1 MCAKIVYKSYNQND
15 NLLFPPSLGE
25 LIPENH
31 PVRTVSAIIDRLDIS
46 DIESTYKGG
55 GTSSFHPRMLLKV
68 IVYSYMSNVYSGRRM
83 ERLLHENVNYMW
95 LSGMSRPDFRTINR
109 FRSERLC
116 DGRFEELF
124 RQTVI
129 MMNEEGV
136 VSLKVQYIDGTKI
149 ESVANKY
156 TFVWKGSIE
165 KNKAKLEAKVD
176 ALLKAA
182 ESVLAEENE
191 ECSAEEP
198 SMDDLSARTER
209 ILQKMDEQG
218 ISNRKLRRS
227 VEKVKDESLPKLV
240 SYKRH
245 MEIMGERNSYSKT
258 DLDATFMRMKE
269 DAMNNG
275 QTKPGYNVQIAT
287 ENQFITNYGI
297 YWRPTDWGTM
307 IPFLDSFRE
316 RYGTQ
321 SNEVV
326 ADSGYGNEANY
337 AYMESNGIEAYVKY
351 NMFHAETK
359 RRYANNG
366 FLVQNMYYNASED
379 YYVCPMGQHMER
391 CGKQHS
397 VSDLGYRSEVDVY
410 RAVNCKGCPLRGMCY
425 SSVID
430 RRSIKVNHR
439 SDSFKKHARE
449 LLTSERGMM
458 LRSSRPIEPE
468 RSCAGTGKKIITTAR
483 DADINIE
490 MRMDIHAARE
500 NVTASG
506 IIFFIRELRR
516 NIVAQLAINPAFNQ
530 QILFGLSIC
539 VNDSAVFDQ
548 YAHSKLQKPSGEP
561 EGNK

>member
-165 KNKAKLEAKVD
+165 KNKAV
-176 ALLKAA
+176 LKAA

-245 MEIMGERNSYSKT
+245 LEIMGERNSYSKT

-321 SNEVV
+321 SKEVV

-458 LRSSRPIEPE
+458 LRSNRPIEPE
-468 RSCAGTGKKIITTAR
+468 AVFG
-483 DADINIE
+483 DIKFNHGFRRFRLKSNRKVRIE
-490 MRMDIHAARE
+490 
-500 NVTASG
+500 
-506 IIFFIRELRR
+506 
-516 NIVAQLAINPAFNQ
+516 
-530 QILFGLSIC
+530 FGL
-539 VNDSAVFDQ
+539 VALAHNLRKYSAILSKRMMGRNHA
-548 YAHSKLQKPSGEP
+548 YATI
-561 EGNK
+561 

>member
-198 SMDDLSARTER
+198 SMEDLSARTER
-209 ILQKMDEQG
+209 ILQKMDEQ
-218 ISNRKLRRS
+218 
-227 VEKVKDESLPKLV
+227 LP
-240 SYKRH
+240 
-245 MEIMGERNSYSKT
+245 
-258 DLDATFMRMKE
+258 F
-269 DAMNNG
+269 
-275 QTKPGYNVQIAT
+275 
-287 ENQFITNYGI
+287 QFE
-297 YWRPTDWGTM
+297 WDW
-307 IPFLDSFRE
+307 
-316 RYGTQ
+316 
-321 SNEVV
+321 
-326 ADSGYGNEANY
+326 
-337 AYMESNGIEAYVKY
+337 
-351 NMFHAETK
+351 
-359 RRYANNG
+359 
-366 FLVQNMYYNASED
+366 
-379 YYVCPMGQHMER
+379 
-391 CGKQHS
+391 
-397 VSDLGYRSEVDVY
+397 
-410 RAVNCKGCPLRGMCY
+410 
-425 SSVID
+425 
-430 RRSIKVNHR
+430 
-439 SDSFKKHARE
+439 
-449 LLTSERGMM
+449 
-458 LRSSRPIEPE
+458 
-468 RSCAGTGKKIITTAR
+468 
-483 DADINIE
+483 
-490 MRMDIHAARE
+490 
-500 NVTASG
+500 
-506 IIFFIRELRR
+506 
-516 NIVAQLAINPAFNQ
+516 LAPS
-530 QILFGLSIC
+530 GLSTKDFIAP
-539 VNDSAVFDQ
+539 VTMAAIS
-548 YAHSKLQKPSGEP
+548 SGGKFILSRMRNAITAP
-561 EGNK
+561 LWL

>member
-176 ALLKAA
+176 AVLKAA

-269 DAMNNG
+269 
-275 QTKPGYNVQIAT
+275 
-287 ENQFITNYGI
+287 
-297 YWRPTDWGTM
+297 
-307 IPFLDSFRE
+307 
-316 RYGTQ
+316 
-321 SNEVV
+321 
-326 ADSGYGNEANY
+326 
-337 AYMESNGIEAYVKY
+337 
-351 NMFHAETK
+351 
-359 RRYANNG
+359 
-366 FLVQNMYYNASED
+366 ED
-379 YYVCPMGQHMER
+379 R
-391 CGKQHS
+391 KS
-397 VSDLGYRSEVDVY
+397 VG
-410 RAVNCKGCPLRGMCY
+410 
-425 SSVID
+425 
-430 RRSIKVNHR
+430 
-439 SDSFKKHARE
+439 
-449 LLTSERGMM
+449 
-458 LRSSRPIEPE
+458 
-468 RSCAGTGKKIITTAR
+468 
-483 DADINIE
+483 
-490 MRMDIHAARE
+490 
-500 NVTASG
+500 
-506 IIFFIRELRR
+506 
-516 NIVAQLAINPAFNQ
+516 
-530 QILFGLSIC
+530 
-539 VNDSAVFDQ
+539 
-548 YAHSKLQKPSGEP
+548 
-561 EGNK
+561 

>member
-176 ALLKAA
+176 AVLKAA

-245 MEIMGERNSYSKT
+245 LEIMGERNSYSKT
-258 DLDATFMRMKE
+258 DPDATFMRMKE

-275 QTKPGYNVQIAT
+275 QTNPGYNVQIAT

-359 RRYANNG
+359 RR
-366 FLVQNMYYNASED
+366 
-379 YYVCPMGQHMER
+379 
-391 CGKQHS
+391 
-397 VSDLGYRSEVDVY
+397 
-410 RAVNCKGCPLRGMCY
+410 
-425 SSVID
+425 
-430 RRSIKVNHR
+430 
-439 SDSFKKHARE
+439 
-449 LLTSERGMM
+449 
-458 LRSSRPIEPE
+458 
-468 RSCAGTGKKIITTAR
+468 
-483 DADINIE
+483 
-490 MRMDIHAARE
+490 
-500 NVTASG
+500 
-506 IIFFIRELRR
+506 
-516 NIVAQLAINPAFNQ
+516 
-530 QILFGLSIC
+530 
-539 VNDSAVFDQ
+539 
-548 YAHSKLQKPSGEP
+548 
-561 EGNK
+561 

>member
-1 MCAKIVYKSYNQND
+1 MGAKIIHKSYNQND

-176 ALLKAA
+176 AVLKAA

-245 MEIMGERNSYSKT
+245 LEIMGERNSYSKT
-258 DLDATFMRMKE
+258 DPDATFMRMKE

-391 CGKQHS
+391 CGTQHS
-397 VSDLGYRSEVDVY
+397 VSDLGYRSKVDVY

-430 RRSIKVNHR
+430 RRTIKVNHR
-439 SDSFKKHARE
+439 SDSFKKRARE

-458 LRSSRPIEPE
+458 HRSNRPIEPE
-468 RSCAGTGKKIITTAR
+468 SVFG
-483 DADINIE
+483 DIKFNHGFRRFRLKSNRKVRIE
-490 MRMDIHAARE
+490 
-500 NVTASG
+500 
-506 IIFFIRELRR
+506 
-516 NIVAQLAINPAFNQ
+516 
-530 QILFGLSIC
+530 FGL
-539 VNDSAVFDQ
+539 VALAHNLRKYSAILSKRMMGRNHA
-548 YAHSKLQKPSGEP
+548 YATI
-561 EGNK
+561 